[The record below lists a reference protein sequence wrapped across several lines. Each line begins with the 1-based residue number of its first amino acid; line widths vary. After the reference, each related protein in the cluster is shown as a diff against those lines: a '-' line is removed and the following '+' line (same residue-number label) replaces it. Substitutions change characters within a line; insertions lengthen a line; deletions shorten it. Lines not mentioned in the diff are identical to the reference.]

1 MADLRRVFPEGE
13 RRAFFVAAGEGGKKE
28 RGTGEVIGVPGN
40 FAAVSGESLSR
51 GPGDFA
57 AWGRGILPRAGGVA
71 GPEPFGGSGVGEVRA
86 LKAVPRRRG
95 ERCGRGAAEIFAGDG
110 RGRFGAEV
118 AGRRRKRRSE
128 RRRRVAVGG
137 GRHAAGAA
145 VFASRFL
152 SVGGKTFIIFLS
164 MLILLIKSV
173 YCRPGRKP
181 PLYRS
186 ALRRTIARSGKF
198 RLPRIGWRKNERF
211 I

>member
-1 MADLRRVFPEGE
+1 MRRVFPEGE
-13 RRAFFVAAGEGGKKE
+13 RRAFFYGCGGGRKEGARP
-28 RGTGEVIGVPGN
+28 RGGHRGAWEFCCGIGREVVEGPGRFRRVGAGN
-40 FAAVSGESLSR
+40 FTEGR
-51 GPGDFA
+51 GRCGPGAFRRI
-57 AWGRGILPRAGGVA
+57 G
-71 GPEPFGGSGVGEVRA
+71 
-86 LKAVPRRRG
+86 RRRG
-95 ERCGRGAAEIFAGDG
+95 EDVEGRAAASRGALRAGSCGDLCRGRARQIRSRGCGTAAKEALGKTPESCGR
-110 RGRFGAEV
+110 
-118 AGRRRKRRSE
+118 
-128 RRRRVAVGG
+128 GG

-181 PLYRS
+181 LLYRS

>member
-1 MADLRRVFPEGE
+1 M
-13 RRAFFVAAGEGGKKE
+13 
-28 RGTGEVIGVPGN
+28 PGN

-57 AWGRGILPRAGGVA
+57 AWGRGILPRAGGVRP
-71 GPEPFGGSGVGEVRA
+71 GGRGKKECGVLRRRGFGAFRRIG
-86 LKAVPRRRG
+86 RRRG
-95 ERCGRGAAEIFAGDG
+95 EGVEGRAAASRGALRAGSCGDLR
-110 RGRFGAEV
+110 RGRARQIRSRGCGTAAKE
-118 AGRRRKRRSE
+118 ALGKTPESRGR
-128 RRRRVAVGG
+128 G

-181 PLYRS
+181 PPLYRS